1 MRPPDNR
8 GGRRLVS
15 NSRIN
20 ICKYKKYYFRH
31 EGSCHDIKKRI
42 DAGLTGIKSLKIY
55 TSKNYFYLINN
66 IYQLA
71 ASPLASSGF
80 AAMGDW
86 KELCPFQTSM

>member
-31 EGSCHDIKKRI
+31 EGSCSDIKKSI
-42 DAGLTGIKSLKIY
+42 DAGLKGIKSIKMYTLSIKLIY
-55 TSKNYFYLINN
+55 LNYKVI
-66 IYQLA
+66 
-71 ASPLASSGF
+71 GC
-80 AAMGDW
+80 M
-86 KELCPFQTSM
+86 